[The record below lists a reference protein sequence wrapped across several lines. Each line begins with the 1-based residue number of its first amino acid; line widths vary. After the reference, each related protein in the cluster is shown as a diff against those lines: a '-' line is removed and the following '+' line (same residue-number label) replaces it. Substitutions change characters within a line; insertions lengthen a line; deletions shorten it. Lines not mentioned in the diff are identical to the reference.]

1 MLATL
6 HTSGKDPTDQSA
18 NDELATVSPDLG
30 VELLHD
36 VVHAAYDPN
45 VTTISPFA
53 PFGAKNTELQIRATE
68 YLRERLSSLGWEVS
82 NAEQIP
88 SIISRSDS
96 IRIVCSTDGGPNVGI
111 EGQQP
116 ILRKKGKGTVRI
128 AGHSAIYAPTLPG
141 FEEPGDDTQPFDE
154 LEFYYLLMHI
164 DENRGEIRL
173 ELSQPILNSDGT
185 TELWQNRIILPAIDI
200 SPEPLVETVPTPAPE
215 INVVRKIS

>member
-1 MLATL
+1 M
-6 HTSGKDPTDQSA
+6 
-18 NDELATVSPDLG
+18 
-30 VELLHD
+30 
-36 VVHAAYDPN
+36 
-45 VTTISPFA
+45 
-53 PFGAKNTELQIRATE
+53 
-68 YLRERLSSLGWEVS
+68 
-82 NAEQIP
+82 
-88 SIISRSDS
+88 
-96 IRIVCSTDGGPNVGI
+96 
-111 EGQQP
+111 
-116 ILRKKGKGTVRI
+116 RI